1 GGAQVGEQGKAAG
14 KIVLVGEQGNTGMNW
29 DPRSALRMRIRLW
42 AGLFR
47 NIGLVFWNTS
57 WSMFGMNGGV
67 YVPNSVANIYLGPE
81 ERGYTAVL
89 GSWANRLPPGMTP
102 TVFESSAPDQVR
114 VWGLS
119 SPQAAVAYLHH
130 YKT

>member
-1 GGAQVGEQGKAAG
+1 
-14 KIVLVGEQGNTGMNW
+14 
-29 DPRSALRMRIRLW
+29 
-42 AGLFR
+42 
-47 NIGLVFWNTS
+47 
-57 WSMFGMNGGV
+57 
-67 YVPNSVANIYLGPE
+67 IYLGPE

-130 YKT
+130 YKTHDAPMKDLRIHAEIPALSTGVYRYVWIDPATGTITPADTSSSWITVPDFTVDLALMVTRIVK